1 MDRSVAQGGVSGH
14 ELVFGDLVF
23 KVARRDDDADLRRLL
38 RDNATDGWIRLA
50 LTREPDAFAAARTMS
65 PHHGYVIARNRQ
77 TQEAVGMCEWSARES
92 FIDGEPRLL
101 AYLGA
106 LRIAPR
112 YRHRVGVLKGGFAA
126 VHGLLH
132 HERATAYAL
141 TAIAAENHAALRLLG
156 AKLPGMPTYHPL
168 EAFSTFALRP
178 RPASLAAFVERASA
192 EDLPAIVVCLARS
205 YRALQFAPVWRA
217 RDLGDPDR
225 CRDLKPEDFLV
236 VRRGPGIAAC
246 VALWDQNGFKQTMI
260 CGYAGW
266 LRWARRLVNLAA
278 PLLAMPHLPAAG
290 RCLRQIYL
298 SLLAVE
304 QNDEELF
311 RALIDAA
318 LAEAHRRGFGLAL
331 VGLAKRHPLALVLRR
346 SYRPR
351 EYQTLLH
358 LVDWSKAR
366 EAAALPD
373 ARLPHV
379 EIAVL

>member
-1 MDRSVAQGGVSGH
+1 LERSLAQGGVSGR
-14 ELVFGDLVF
+14 EFVFGDLVF

-50 LTREPDAFAAARTMS
+50 LTREPDAFGAARTMG
-65 PHHGYVIARNRQ
+65 PHHGYVIARSRR
-77 TQEAVGMCEWSARES
+77 TQDAVGMCEWSARES

-132 HERATAYAL
+132 HQRATPYAL
-141 TAIAAENHAALRLLG
+141 TAIAAENHTALRLLG
-156 AKLPGMPTYHPL
+156 AKLPGMPIYHPL

-178 RPASLAAFVERASA
+178 RPTSPAAFVERARA
-192 EDLPAIVVCLARS
+192 EDLPAIAVCLARS
-205 YRALQFAPVWRA
+205 YQALQFAPVWRA

-225 CRDLKPEDFLV
+225 CRGLKPEDFLV

-246 VALWDQNGFKQTMI
+246 IALWDQNGFKQTVI

-266 LRWARRLVNLAA
+266 LRWGWRLVNLAA
-278 PLLAMPHLPAAG
+278 PLLAMPQLPAAG
-290 RCLRQIYL
+290 RRLRQIYL
-298 SLLAVE
+298 SHLAVE

-311 RALIDAA
+311 HALIDAA

-346 SYRPR
+346 GYRPR

-358 LVDWSKAR
+358 LVDWCNAR
-366 EAAALPD
+366 ETAALPD